1 MPIGFYALPLI
12 GNAGVLGNSS
22 VGGKQKLFV
31 EAWQADATVAFEI
44 LNRNRGGGWVAIIHQ
59 GKHDVHSLFLAGKI
73 ANSARSCM
81 ACRVYVLGDKLH
93 SVPILMVMPD
103 PAIRCL
109 RVALL
114 TICRRSI
121 FVCIACVWKGRRILG
136 DAREIWKPLTVE
148 GDAGVR
154 MLFPREVLVADR
166 GPRRDRD
173 GVRAC
178 GPSRSSAC
186 LGQAAGRS
194 EPPPPATGRQS
205 DRPAGEAAE
214 CVVVG
219 VELLRGIAVERWCQ
233 TRRV

>member
-1 MPIGFYALPLI
+1 MLEFS
-12 GNAGVLGNSS
+12 GNSS

-154 MLFPREVLVADR
+154 MLFPRQVLVADR

-173 GVRAC
+173 GSARAKQ
-178 GPSRSSAC
+178 SSALRRLRA
-186 LGQAAGRS
+186 LGGIGGAVG
-194 EPPPPATGRQS
+194 G
-205 DRPAGEAAE
+205 GEAAE
-214 CVVVG
+214 GVVVG
-219 VELLRGIAVERWCQ
+219 VELLCEVAVERWCQ